1 VPAQIIHS
9 LPGRTRLRVL
19 EKRRDEAFFAD
30 TIRSLTHCPG
40 VSSIETNSLTGG
52 ILIHHDVPWN
62 VLVTQI
68 EQRTGLVIE
77 MPRETSIAHQVA
89 QGLETASQDLNKVS
103 GGKLD
108 WNTLLFLGLTG
119 LAIQQAV
126 EGNIMAPAVSLLWYA
141 LNSLPKTRL

>member
-1 VPAQIIHS
+1 MPAQIIHS

-30 TIRSLTHCPG
+30 TIRNLTHCPG
-40 VSSIETNSLTGG
+40 VASVETNTLTGSV
-52 ILIHHDVPWN
+52 LIHHDVPWD
-62 VLVTQI
+62 VLASQI
-68 EQRTGLVIE
+68 EQRAGLVIE
-77 MPRETSIAHQVA
+77 MPREASLAHHVA
-89 QGLETASQDLNKVS
+89 QGLETANQDLNKVS

-119 LAIQQAV
+119 LAIQQAI

-141 LNSLPKTRL
+141 LNTLPKTRL